1 MADGFSDLYTSLH
14 RPTLVQSRMA
24 PPLLQ
29 LKDIALTFGGTPLLT
44 GAELSVSPSERVSLV
59 GRNGSGKSTLLKV
72 AAGLVEPDRGSVF
85 LQPGALVRYLPQE
98 PDFSGF
104 ASTLAY
110 VEAGLRPTDD
120 PHAARYLLEQLGLS
134 GGEDPAQ
141 LSGGEARRAA
151 LARALAPAPD
161 ILLLDEPTN
170 HLDLTTIE
178 WLERE
183 LDARRSAMV
192 IISHD
197 RRFLSTLSRSTVW
210 LDRGETRRAERGFAH
225 FEEWR
230 DTVLAEEERDQHKLA
245 RKIVAEEH
253 WLRYGVSGRRK
264 RNMRRLGE
272 LQKLREQRRSYRGTP
287 GDVAITA
294 GAAAPSGARVV
305 EAVGISKSYDGR
317 VIVDNFSI
325 RIQRGD
331 RIGIVGPNG
340 SGKTT
345 LISLLTGSLEPD
357 AGSVRLGSSLAVATL
372 DQQRDS
378 LDPNITV
385 AEALTGGRGDTVM
398 VNGHA
403 KHVISYMKDFLF
415 TGEQAGTPL
424 HKLSGGERGRLM
436 LARALAK
443 PSNLL
448 VLDEPTNDLDMETL
462 DVLEETLSEYP
473 GTVLLISH
481 DRDFLDRL
489 VAGVIV
495 PEGEG
500 RWIEYA
506 GGYSDM
512 LAQRGADL
520 TRQQT
525 PKREGRDAV
534 KPAPSVS
541 PEPAPARR
549 RLTFKDKHALE
560 TLPKTIAALQ
570 EDMRKLQTKLDD
582 PQFYARDRAGFEKV
596 SAALGEVQQRI
607 AAAEEQWL
615 ALEILRE
622 ELAGS

>member
-1 MADGFSDLYTSLH
+1 
-14 RPTLVQSRMA
+14 MA

-44 GAELSVSPSERVSLV
+44 AAELSVSTGERVSLV
-59 GRNGSGKSTLLKV
+59 GRNGSGKSTLLKI
-72 AAGLVEPDRGSVF
+72 AAGLVEPDRGTVF
-85 LQPGALVRYLPQE
+85 VQPGTLVRYLPQE

-120 PHAARYLLEQLGLS
+120 SHAARFMLEQLGLT
-134 GGEDPAQ
+134 GAEDPAH
-141 LSGGEARRAA
+141 LSGGEARRAS
-151 LARALAPAPD
+151 LARVLAPSPD

-183 LDARRSAMV
+183 LDGWRTALV

-210 LDRGETRRAERGFAH
+210 LDRGTTRRIERGFGH

-230 DTVLAEEERDQHKLA
+230 DMLLAEEEREQHKLD

-253 WLRYGVSGRRK
+253 WMRYGVTGRRK
-264 RNMRRLGE
+264 RNMRRVGE
-272 LQKLREQRRSYRGTP
+272 LQALREARRTHRAAAGNAT
-287 GDVAITA
+287 ITA
-294 GAAAPSGARVV
+294 GSASPSGALVI
-305 EAVGISKSYDGR
+305 EAKGIGKSYGGR
-317 VIVDNFSI
+317 SIVSDFSI

-345 LISLLTGSLEPD
+345 LVGLLTGALPPD
-357 AGSVRLGSSLAVATL
+357 SGTVRLGSNLAVATL
-372 DQQRDS
+372 DQHRDS
-378 LDPNITV
+378 LDPEVTV
-385 AEALTGGRGDTVM
+385 AEALTGGHGDTVM
-398 VNGHA
+398 VNGA
-403 KHVISYMKDFLF
+403 PKHVVGYMRDFLF
-415 TGEQAGTPL
+415 SSEQARTPL
-424 HKLSGGERGRLM
+424 GKLSGGERGRLM
-436 LARALAK
+436 LAQALAK

-462 DVLEETLSEYP
+462 DVLEDMLGDYP
-473 GTVLLISH
+473 GTVMLISH

-489 VAGVIV
+489 VSGVIV
-495 PEGEG
+495 PEGDG
-500 RWIEYA
+500 RWSEYA

-520 TRQQT
+520 TREQRKAEP
-525 PKREGRDAV
+525 PKSAKTATRVAP
-534 KPAPSVS
+534 PA
-541 PEPAPARR
+541 AKQRM
-549 RLTFKDKHALE
+549 TFKDKHALE
-560 TLPKTIAALQ
+560 TLPKTIAGLIAKADALQ
-570 EDMRKLQTKLDD
+570 AKLAD
-582 PQFYARDRAGFEKV
+582 PQFYMRDRAGFEKV
-596 SAALGEVQQRI
+596 TTDLGETQRKL

-615 ALEILRE
+615 TLEILRE
-622 ELAGS
+622 EIAGG